1 MTGLDYPDQNE
12 SLFHKV
18 YMIVFTAIMHL
29 FTCSGSV
36 EATDA
41 LIKAGAGVNTKG
53 YNGNTPLILAA
64 DRGHTG
70 IAKLLLQHPTIKVHE
85 VVIIL
90 PMMSNLP

>member
-1 MTGLDYPDQNE
+1 
-12 SLFHKV
+12 
-18 YMIVFTAIMHL
+18 MIVFTAIMHI

-85 VVIIL
+85 VVIMLKLL
-90 PMMSNLP
+90 PMMPNLPLPRTVASHLVQFVH